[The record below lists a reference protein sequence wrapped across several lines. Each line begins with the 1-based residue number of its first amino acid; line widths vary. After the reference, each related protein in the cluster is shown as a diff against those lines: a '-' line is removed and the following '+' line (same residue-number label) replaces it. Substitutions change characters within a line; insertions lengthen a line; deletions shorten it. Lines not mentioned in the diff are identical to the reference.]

1 MSKKEKKVRSLKQI
15 LLSSLGRAW
24 IFWPPRLAVKKRC
37 RIQDRNDAHNGW
49 FVCEKCGEHRE
60 KIDIDHI
67 IPCIRPA
74 DGFVSWDDYI
84 SSRFVEDPKLL
95 QGICSSCHKEKSKQ
109 ENLIRKL
116 KKKKQFSQTF
126 NTGKTMTFNSND

>member
-1 MSKKEKKVRSLKQI
+1 MV
-15 LLSSLGRAW
+15 
-24 IFWPPRLAVKKRC
+24 VKKRC
-37 RIQDRNDAHNGW
+37 KHPTRSGW
-49 FVCEKCGEHRE
+49 YICELDKTHEVE
-60 KIDIDHI
+60 KIDVDHI